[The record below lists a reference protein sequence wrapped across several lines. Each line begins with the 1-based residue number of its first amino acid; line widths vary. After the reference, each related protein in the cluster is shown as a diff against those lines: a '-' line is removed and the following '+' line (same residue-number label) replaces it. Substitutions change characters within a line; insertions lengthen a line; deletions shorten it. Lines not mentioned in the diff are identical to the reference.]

1 MKVVWNKLIPIK
13 GFSAMNLFGVLFARR
28 DNMNYYSQNR
38 DRWDTLVNHEAIHT
52 AQMKELLYVGFYLL
66 YFLEFL
72 FRLLFYPRSAYMGIS
87 FEKEAYKYEND
98 MTYLDRRKR
107 YSQWRHA

>member
-13 GFSAMNLFGVLFARR
+13 GFSAINLFGVLFARR

-38 DRWDTLVNHEAIHT
+38 DRWNTLVNHEAIHT

-72 FRLLFYPRSAYMGIS
+72 FRLLFYPRSAYRGIS

-98 MTYLDRRKR
+98 LTYLDRRKH